1 STPVAVSGLSG
12 LSGTTP
18 LSAGFDHTCAVL
30 SGGTVECWGDN
41 SDGEL
46 GNGTTTN
53 SAIPVAVSGLSGG
66 ATAVAA
72 GFEFTCAL
80 LSCGNVE
87 CWGNNLLGQLGNA
100 ATSAP
105 QVTTPV
111 MVTGYLLPVRGAVQV
126 TVGDVHTC
134 ALLSDATV
142 ECWGYNGRGQLGNGT
157 TTASSIPVAVS
168 GLSGVTGITAGT
180 EYTCALLSNGT
191 GECWGDNV
199 CGNVGDGTTLT
210 QYSTPVAV
218 SSLSGANAMTAGTD
232 HTCALLY
239 DGESECWGLNFYG
252 ALGNGG
258 TTDSP
263 IPSAVSGAYLATA
276 ISAGD
281 STTCA
286 LISDGTVQCWGLN
299 QFGEIG
305 NGTTNQSD
313 VPLVVLGT
321 AKAIT
326 SNWHSCA
333 LISDGSVECWGYNGS
348 GELGNGTTTNS
359 DTPVAVIGLS
369 GAKAIIDGYESTCA
383 LLSGGTVECWGGN
396 VYGELGNG
404 TNTNSNIPVA
414 VIGLSGVVAIA
425 SGGSGGFAAQ
435 TCALISNGTIECW
448 GNNSYGQLGNGGTSS
463 SLIPVVATG
472 LGGATGLAPTL
483 VWTSSNPSVA
493 TIDAGSGLATG
504 VAPGTTTI
512 TATYGSLSATT
523 TLTVG
528 SGTPTITSAAGATFT
543 VGSAGSFTVTTTGD
557 PAPSLTEAG
566 PLPSGVT
573 FTDNGNG
580 TGMLAGAPGAGTAG
594 TYSLT
599 FTASNGMSP
608 NATQSFKLTVD
619 QTPAITSGASNT
631 FTAGTP
637 GTFTVTTTGVPAP
650 SLTET
655 GALPSG
661 VTFVDNG
668 NGTGTLAGA
677 GTGGTYSLTFTASN
691 GTSPN
696 ATLSFT
702 LNVDQAPAITSGA
715 STTFSAGIPGT
726 FTVTT
731 TGFPPPSLTETG
743 TLLSGVTFIDNGNG
757 TATIAGTVIEAGPEF
772 ITITAQN
779 GQSPNAAQ
787 NFTLT
792 VSPGSVA

>member
-80 LSCGNVE
+80 LSGGNVE

-199 CGNVGDGTTLT
+199 YGNVGDGTTLT

-286 LISDGTVQCWGLN
+286 LISDGTVQ
-299 QFGEIG
+299 
-305 NGTTNQSD
+305 
-313 VPLVVLGT
+313 
-321 AKAIT
+321 
-326 SNWHSCA
+326 
-333 LISDGSVECWGYNGS
+333 CWGYNGS

-472 LGGATGLAPTL
+472 LGGATGLAPTV

-493 TIDAGSGLATG
+493 TIDAGSG
-504 VAPGTTTI
+504 
-512 TATYGSLSATT
+512 
-523 TLTVG
+523 
-528 SGTPTITSAAGATFT
+528 
-543 VGSAGSFTVTTTGD
+543 
-557 PAPSLTEAG
+557 
-566 PLPSGVT
+566 
-573 FTDNGNG
+573 
-580 TGMLAGAPGAGTAG
+580 
-594 TYSLT
+594 
-599 FTASNGMSP
+599 
-608 NATQSFKLTVD
+608 
-619 QTPAITSGASNT
+619 
-631 FTAGTP
+631 
-637 GTFTVTTTGVPAP
+637 
-650 SLTET
+650 
-655 GALPSG
+655 
-661 VTFVDNG
+661 
-668 NGTGTLAGA
+668 
-677 GTGGTYSLTFTASN
+677 
-691 GTSPN
+691 
-696 ATLSFT
+696 
-702 LNVDQAPAITSGA
+702 
-715 STTFSAGIPGT
+715 
-726 FTVTT
+726 
-731 TGFPPPSLTETG
+731 
-743 TLLSGVTFIDNGNG
+743 
-757 TATIAGTVIEAGPEF
+757 
-772 ITITAQN
+772 
-779 GQSPNAAQ
+779 
-787 NFTLT
+787 
-792 VSPGSVA
+792 